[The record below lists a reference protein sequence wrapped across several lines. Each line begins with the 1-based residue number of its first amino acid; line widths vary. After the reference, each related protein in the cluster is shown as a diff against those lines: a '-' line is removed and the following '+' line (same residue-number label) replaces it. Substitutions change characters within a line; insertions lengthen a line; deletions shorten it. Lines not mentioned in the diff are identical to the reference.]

1 MLFLILI
8 CYKLIKLQHFKENIM
23 RILLIHNF
31 YKFFAG
37 EDSIALREKDLLEK
51 NGNEVFFY
59 TRDNKE
65 TDNYNLIQKINFFSE
80 TIYSRRTE
88 KDIKKIIRDF
98 KPDVAYTHNIFPLIS
113 PSVFHTLYKEK
124 IPCIQN
130 VQDYRWLCPNGVF
143 FIQNRVC
150 ERCKNGAFWN
160 AVRFKCFRDSFL
172 LSGLYATTISV
183 NRYREIFKKVDAFL
197 CTTEFNKKKLLEAGI
212 EEKRLFIKP
221 NYLDISHIEPSYG
234 KGDYIIFLGRLSPE
248 KGLWTLIYAFERLK
262 DLKLTIVGT
271 GPLEEPIKNYIYM
284 NKIKNISIEGFKK
297 GLEKDNL
304 LKNALFMVFPSQ
316 WYEHFPIV
324 LLEAFA
330 FGKPVVASD
339 IGNMPLIV
347 KNEKSGLLFK
357 TGNVD
362 DLIEKI
368 KKLEHNPSEILKMGM
383 YARKKIESD
392 YTAEVN
398 YRIMMSIF
406 KKVSNKIN

>member
-1 MLFLILI
+1 M
-8 CYKLIKLQHFKENIM
+8 K
-23 RILLIHNF
+23 ILLIHNF

-51 NGNEVFFY
+51 HGDEVFFY

-65 TDNYNLIQKINFFSE
+65 TDNYNLIQKINFFFE

-113 PSVFHTLYKEK
+113 PSVFHTLHNEQ

-143 FIQNRVC
+143 YMDDMVC
-150 ERCKNGAFWN
+150 ERCKKGAFWN
-160 AVRFKCFRDSFL
+160 AVRYRCFRNSFL

-183 NRYREIFKKVDAFL
+183 NRYRGIFKKIDAFL

-221 NYLDISHIEPSYG
+221 NFLDISNIEPSFE
-234 KGDYIIFLGRLSPE
+234 KGDYAIFMGRLSPE
-248 KGLWTLIYAFERLK
+248 KGLWTLIHAFERLK
-262 DLKLTIVGT
+262 DLKLSIVGT
-271 GPLEEPIKNYIYM
+271 GPLEEPIKNYIYE
-284 NKIKNISIEGFKK
+284 NRIKNISMEGFKQ
-297 GLEKDNL
+297 GVEKDNL
-304 LKNALFMVFPSQ
+304 LKKALFMVFPSE

-330 FGKPVVASD
+330 FGKPVIASN

-347 KNEKSGLLFK
+347 EEGKSGVLFEA
-357 TGNVD
+357 GSVD
-362 DLIEKI
+362 DLAEKI
-368 KKLEHNPSEILKMGM
+368 KDLSEDPSKIIKMGI
-383 YARKKIESD
+383 YARRKIESE
-392 YTAEVN
+392 YTPEIN
-398 YRIMMSIF
+398 YRILKSIF
-406 KKVSNKIN
+406 QKVSGKKG